1 MKTVETGKIPRTKI
15 RKPKIDPHYPAAVER
30 AKEAARRLRDAG
42 VIDAQG
48 RRIRQD
54 LPLDMREGQDRDFG
68 G

>member
-1 MKTVETGKIPRTKI
+1 MKTVETAKVPRTKT
-15 RKPKIDPHYPAAVER
+15 RKPKTDPYYPAAVER
-30 AKEAARRLRDAG
+30 AKEAARRLKKAG

-54 LPLDMREGQDRDFG
+54 LPPDMQEGQDSDFG